1 MDGDSLGCD
10 VRQSETEGC
19 ADGWLLGILDNEG
32 FIKGCLLGWDDGCDV
47 GQSNME
53 GCSDGWLIGAV
64 LIDGDS
70 EGIDDGQSVLDGA
83 SLGIEFG

>member
-32 FIKGCLLGWDDGCDV
+32 IVEGWLLGSLV
-47 GQSNME
+47 
-53 GCSDGWLIGAV
+53 
-64 LIDGDS
+64 IDGAS
-70 EGIDDGQSVLDGA
+70 EGIKDGRFDKVGVQPPTV
-83 SLGIEFG
+83 